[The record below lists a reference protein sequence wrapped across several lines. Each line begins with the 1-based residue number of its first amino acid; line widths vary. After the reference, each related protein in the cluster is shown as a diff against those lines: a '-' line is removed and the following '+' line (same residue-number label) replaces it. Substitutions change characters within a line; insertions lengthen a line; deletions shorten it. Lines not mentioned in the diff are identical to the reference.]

1 MKKFTLSQFL
11 LATTVLQLA
20 QPYLVQAEEPSAT
33 SPTVAVTAKS
43 SAEDGGMT
51 LGGSAASATDQG
63 DKKEASADGDTTSN
77 SSEESATVSDSA
89 EGSGEETISTKKTVE
104 VPTALSTL
112 DDSKLQA
119 WITKHQFQF
128 VQTLF
133 RTDGEN
139 KEIHASVDGYQAP
152 YDLKDYTYLSSIIT
166 TTDKGPSLVH
176 IYRDASYIDK
186 AIVRTE
192 YYDGTSGKKLQKD
205 QKGQAFEESIGE
217 RKYYYDVI
225 VEENGEKVYKIF
237 YLTDEDFVAYGGSK
251 YYVRLTDYTRFVDQ
265 STGQEIAT
273 QQEGFIPIYD
283 VSGYHFVSAEIIEE
297 NGLSYFVQTFAKDEP
312 SEGIADTE
320 TTNDTGQ
327 VVEKDTDNSTS
338 QAKPSKTDLPSTGE
352 NRSLATVL
360 GIALL
365 AVLAFVGIRWSKSK
379 NKKVND

>member
-1 MKKFTLSQFL
+1 MKKYTISQFL

-33 SPTVAVTAKS
+33 SPTVAATSTTS
-43 SAEDGGMT
+43 SEDGR
-51 LGGSAASATDQG
+51 LALAGSAASSTGQG
-63 DKKEASADGDTTSN
+63 DEMEAITDGDTTSG
-77 SSEESATVSDSA
+77 SSEESATVSSSG
-89 EGSGEETISTKKTVE
+89 EGSGKETLSTKETVE
-104 VPTALSTL
+104 APAALSTL

-176 IYRDASYIDK
+176 IYRDASYVDQ

-297 NGLSYFVQTFAKDEP
+297 NGLSYFVQTFASDES
-312 SEGIADTE
+312 SEEIANTE
-320 TTNDTGQ
+320 ATNEIGQ
-327 VVEKDTDNSTS
+327 VVEKDTDDSPS
-338 QAKPSKTDLPSTGE
+338 QAKASKMGLPSTGE
-352 NRSLATVL
+352 NRSLATVFGL
-360 GIALL
+360 GLL
-365 AVLAFVGIRWSKSK
+365 AVLALVGIRWFKAKSK
-379 NKKVND
+379 ND